1 MYWKSFL
8 PLLISGLACAAESF
22 EAIPAGNLSTQPV
35 GYGTLEAQAGHAV
48 VLQKLART
56 GKKALHIQGGSNR
69 SVRLQ
74 LASPTTDAAQFS
86 LWLQRWTNN
95 GKFVFRI
102 IAETAEGD
110 VEIASEQKI
119 RAGGYNALLQAI
131 LPAGSVAVRLVCSSD
146 ANGGAL
152 VDDME
157 LHTGA
162 MKLTSA
168 EAVNPGPQP
177 LLKRAPI
184 NAVFCYRLQTTGA
197 ASPLAV
203 NCVRLKVSPANA
215 VDEVTIRTGKPD
227 RSVDGTIGLKFRL
240 GKVYGKARPAADGT
254 VIIPCSGTLESGAN
268 ELWVDASPSA
278 HTQVGDTI
286 TFEPAG
292 IEVEGKEYAG
302 QGAPVTQRVGYLLA
316 VPDARVPNPVTGE
329 NRDCITYRIPGMIR
343 TANGTLL
350 ACFDA
355 RYENHLDLS
364 SDIDVAVVRSEDGG
378 RTWSDPV
385 VAMDAGPGKGNG
397 CGDPCIL
404 QDAATGRIWLQALA
418 VHFDRNPCL
427 LRSRTGYEPQ
437 DTGQWEMVYSDDDGK
452 TWSRN
457 INITREIKQ
466 PQWTTILAGP
476 GCGICTSK
484 GTIVFPAQIWDM
496 KARPACR
503 STICYSADHG
513 KTWHYGSGVPHSTSE
528 CQVVELADG
537 SLMLTCRN
545 ETFGGKRAVFVTRDL
560 GKTWE
565 PHPTHTKALRDPAC
579 QASLIVMQ
587 SRKYGRVLLYSH
599 PDSKPKLRNHMT
611 VHASTD
617 DGMTWNAG
625 LVYDVRECWGY
636 SCIAPI
642 DDETVGII
650 YEPSH
655 VSETNDYHGM
665 GFLSI
670 PLDAILD
677 GKPASGSSG
686 TPD

>member
-1 MYWKSFL
+1 MRIKYFL
-8 PLLISGLACAAESF
+8 PLLACGLTFASESF
-22 EAIPAGNLSTQPV
+22 ETLPTGPLSSQPIECGV
-35 GYGTLEAQAGHAV
+35 LSAQPGHAV

-56 GKKALHIQGGSNR
+56 GKKALHIQGGDNR
-69 SVRLQ
+69 TARLE
-74 LASPTTDAAQFS
+74 LKTPTTDAAQLS

-102 IAETAEGD
+102 IAETAAGD
-110 VEIASEQKI
+110 VELASEQKL
-119 RAGGYNALLQAI
+119 RAGGYNASVQAI
-131 LPAGSVAVRLVCSSD
+131 LPPGTAAVRLVCTS
-146 ANGGAL
+146 AEKGGAL
-152 VDDME
+152 VDDIE
-157 LHTGA
+157 FYAGA

-168 EAVNPGPQP
+168 EFVNPGPQP

-184 NAVFCYRLQTTGA
+184 NAVFSYRMQTTGA
-197 ASPLAV
+197 AAPLEV

-215 VDEVTIRTGKPD
+215 VDEVTIRTGKPE
-227 RSVDGTIGLKFRL
+227 RSVDGTIGLKFRV

-254 VIIPCSGTLESGAN
+254 VTVPCAGTLDPGVT
-268 ELWVDASPSA
+268 ELWVDARPSA
-278 HTQVGDTI
+278 NVQVGESI

-292 IEVEGKEYAG
+292 IDIEGKVYAE
-302 QGAPVTQRVGYLLA
+302 QGTPVTQRVGYLLA
-316 VPDARVPNPVTGE
+316 VPDAKVPNPVTGE
-329 NRDCITYRIPGMIR
+329 TRDCITYRIPGMIR
-343 TANGTLL
+343 TANGTLM

-378 RTWSDPV
+378 RTWTDPV

-404 QDAATGRIWLQALA
+404 QDTKTGRIWLQALA

-427 LRSRTGYEPQ
+427 LRSRPGYDPQ

-484 GTIVFPAQIWDM
+484 GVIVFPAQIWDM

-503 STICYSADHG
+503 CTICYSTDHG
-513 KTWHYGSGVPHSTSE
+513 KTWHYGTGVPHRTSE

-537 SLMLTCRN
+537 ALMLTCRN
-545 ETFGGKRAVFVTRDL
+545 ETFGGKRVVYTTHDL
-560 GKTWE
+560 GKTWQ
-565 PHPTHTKALRDPAC
+565 PHSTNVNTLNDPAC
-579 QASLIVMQ
+579 QASLIAVN
-587 SRKYGRVLLYSH
+587 SSKYGRLLFFSH
-599 PDSKPKLRNHMT
+599 PDSKPKLRNHMSIH
-611 VHASTD
+611 VSRD
-617 DGMTWNAG
+617 DGKTWSKG

-636 SCIAPI
+636 SCLAPV
-642 DDETVGII
+642 DDETLGVI
-650 YEPSH
+650 YEPAH
-655 VSETNDYHGM
+655 ASETNDYHGM
-665 GFLSI
+665 GFLRI
-670 PLDAILD
+670 PISEILE
-677 GKPASGSSG
+677 KEPL
-686 TPD
+686 PDSQK